1 MEPVKSVYSECLGE
15 CRLFC
20 SRDDVL
26 LLQSATGAT
35 LLLSEKIL
43 PDLLKNP
50 LTGEAAALLTARGFA
65 IDGRRPE
72 ENESMLP
79 QPLFFLVDLT
89 RRCNNR
95 CSYCFR
101 KLHASERMD
110 VLMRARIGTYITDYC
125 HQIGRHRISV
135 QGWGGE
141 PLT

>member
-1 MEPVKSVYSECLGE
+1 MKSVYSECLGE

-79 QPLFFLVDLT
+79 QPLF
-89 RRCNNR
+89 
-95 CSYCFR
+95 S
-101 KLHASERMD
+101 
-110 VLMRARIGTYITDYC
+110 
-125 HQIGRHRISV
+125 
-135 QGWGGE
+135 
-141 PLT
+141 